1 MTQITRVK
9 IKSITEYMTEIRPNI
24 CVISRNATG
33 LNPLIN
39 EKDNEVR
46 SQTKLNSML
55 HLREPH
61 RGKKNSQMFKTKQ
74 EAKVHQPNQKKGG
87 MRATVSNQIEIRA
100 KDIRGATERH
110 FTR

>member
-1 MTQITRVK
+1 MTQITKVK
-9 IKSITEYMTEIRPNI
+9 IKSITEYMTERRPNI
-24 CVISRNATG
+24 CAISRNVTG

-61 RGKKNSQMFKTKQ
+61 RGKKILKCSKQ
-74 EAKVHQPNQKKGG
+74 NKRQRYKPNQKKGG
-87 MRATVSNQIEIRA
+87 MRATVSDQIEIRA

-110 FTR
+110 FTW

>member
-24 CVISRNATG
+24 CAISRNVTG

-61 RGKKNSQMFKTKQ
+61 RGKKKF
-74 EAKVHQPNQKKGG
+74 
-87 MRATVSNQIEIRA
+87 SNV
-100 KDIRGATERH
+100 
-110 FTR
+110 